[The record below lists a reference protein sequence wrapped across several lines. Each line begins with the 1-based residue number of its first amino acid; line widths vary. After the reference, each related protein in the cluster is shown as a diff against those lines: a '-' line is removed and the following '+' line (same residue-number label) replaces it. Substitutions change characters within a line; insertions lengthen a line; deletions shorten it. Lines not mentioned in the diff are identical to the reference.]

1 MSFCTHG
8 SRWRLSVF
16 PNTGVCLVNRIW
28 HLFYLRFAYG
38 VRSQSI
44 PAPAGA
50 LCGSLIFISG
60 FRPNFATQ
68 GGARLLD
75 RRAEDRKAGA
85 PREAEEEEGLRNS
98 CASAAVAVLLPLVAV
113 GA

>member
-1 MSFCTHG
+1 MDHDLVPV
-8 SRWRLSVF
+8 LS
-16 PNTGVCLVNRIW
+16 P
-28 HLFYLRFAYG
+28 
-38 VRSQSI
+38 VRSGSFRPQSKH
-44 PAPAGA
+44 ALAGA
-50 LCGSLIFISG
+50 LCDSLIGGLFSG